1 MRWKYI
7 YVRKVKAQAAII
19 GPTALY
25 QEAETSNT
33 FAAEL

>member
-7 YVRKVKAQAAII
+7 NERKVKAQTAII
-19 GPTALY
+19 GPTALD

>member
-1 MRWKYI
+1 M
-7 YVRKVKAQAAII
+7 KAQAAII